1 MSLLD
6 ETTEKAKWL
15 LEKMG
20 LKWPEGDPDKLRAA
34 AKAWRA
40 FAKEVGEV
48 QSAANHSARSIIDV
62 NSGEATDAFEAFWGQ
77 YVGKGEK
84 GWLRDLAKSARH
96 MAEALDDYAGEID
109 SARNQLWTEIGIS
122 ATVIV
127 GEWP

>member
-40 FAKEVGEV
+40 FAK
-48 QSAANHSARSIIDV
+48 
-62 NSGEATDAFEAFWGQ
+62 
-77 YVGKGEK
+77 
-84 GWLRDLAKSARH
+84 
-96 MAEALDDYAGEID
+96 
-109 SARNQLWTEIGIS
+109 
-122 ATVIV
+122 
-127 GEWP
+127 